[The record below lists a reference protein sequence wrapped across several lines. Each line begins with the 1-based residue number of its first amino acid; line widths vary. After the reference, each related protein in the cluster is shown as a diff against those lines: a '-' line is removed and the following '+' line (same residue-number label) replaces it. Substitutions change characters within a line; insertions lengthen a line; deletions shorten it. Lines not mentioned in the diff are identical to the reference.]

1 MDGHPAWEGL
11 FLDKPFEFRFGA
23 RPGNAKEFFSDS
35 RGYQE
40 LIAHRHKIIASYP
53 ERHVF
58 QESIAGAAVDE
69 LAEWGEVPS
78 MDCRE
83 LALHWEQDFV
93 VLLADAQ
100 GKEVFQAG
108 VICFPS
114 SWRPEEKVG
123 LPVYAIHS
131 PVPTLNERL
140 GEQIDKFIVGIK
152 PGTAWERVN
161 WGLSR
166 SAELNQHPDCK
177 VPRLEPPFNLD
188 QVWVRREDQVLFRL
202 PKTGALI
209 FGINVFN
216 ISVAEVAS
224 DKEGRAGLRRSV
236 ETMPEEIAK
245 YKNIKDSREYL
256 LGLLNDSRY

>member
-1 MDGHPAWEGL
+1 MSAGECPLWKGL
-11 FLDKPFEFRFGA
+11 FSDKPFEFRFGA
-23 RPGNAKEFFSDS
+23 RSGSAEEFFSDS
-35 RGYQE
+35 KEHEE
-40 LIAHRHKIIASYP
+40 LIAHRHNIIATYP

-58 QESIAGAAVDE
+58 QESVAKAAVEE
-69 LAEWGEVPS
+69 LAMWAGMIS
-78 MDCRE
+78 GDCHE
-83 LALHWEQDFV
+83 LALLWQQDFV
-93 VLLADAQ
+93 VFLPDER

-108 VICFPS
+108 AVCFPS

-140 GEQIDKFIVGIK
+140 GEQIDKFIAGIK

-166 SAELNQHPDCK
+166 SAELNQHPDCEI
-177 VPRLEPPFNLD
+177 PRLEPPFNLD

-202 PKTGALI
+202 SKTGALI
-209 FGINVFN
+209 FGINVLN

-236 ETMPEEIAK
+236 ETMPEEIAN
-245 YKNIKDSREYL
+245 YKNLLKSREYL
-256 LGLLNDSRY
+256 LALLDD

>member
-1 MDGHPAWEGL
+1 MSTSEYPSWKGL
-11 FLDKPFEFRFGA
+11 FSDKPFEFRFGA
-23 RPGNAKEFFSDS
+23 RLGNAKEFFSDS
-35 RGYQE
+35 KSHEE
-40 LIAHRHKIIASYP
+40 LITHRHKIIASYS

-58 QESIAGAAVDE
+58 QDPVTEAAVDE
-69 LAEWGEVPS
+69 LAEWGGAPS

-83 LALHWEQDFV
+83 LALLWEQDFL

-108 VICFPS
+108 VVCFPS

-140 GEQIDKFIVGIK
+140 GEQIDKFIAGIK
-152 PGTAWERVN
+152 PDTAWERVN

-166 SAELNQHPDCK
+166 SAELNQHPDCEI
-177 VPRLEPPFNLD
+177 PRLEPPFNLN

-202 PKTGALI
+202 PKTRALI

-216 ISVAEVAS
+216 ISVGEVAS
-224 DKEGRAGLRRSV
+224 DKEGRAGLRRAI
-236 ETMPEEIAK
+236 ETMPEEIAE
-245 YKNIKDSREYL
+245 YKNLLKSREYL
-256 LGLLNDSRY
+256 LALLDA